1 MLISSISF
9 AFVNLLVKVLT
20 NSSGVFESIQDYP
33 PYEIVFFRSI
43 ISLTICFYIIKQKN
57 IPFFGHNKKWLI
69 IRGVF
74 GATAL
79 TIFFYTIKHLPIA
92 VATTVQY
99 LSPIFTVLFAIY
111 LLNQKVKPIQW
122 LFFIISL
129 VGVAFIGFGKNSDLT
144 SEIDPFWVIMGVVS
158 ALFSGVAYNA
168 IMKCKRTDHPITV
181 VMYFPL
187 IATPVMIIIM
197 IINGFVMPI
206 GLEWGILLI
215 IGIFTQIA
223 QIFMTKSFHEEEASK
238 ITPFKY
244 LGAIYAVCIG
254 VFIFDE
260 NLSLIVYVGISLI
273 LVGVLL
279 NTFLKR
285 IIQLIKQ
292 N

>member
-20 NSSGVFESIQDYP
+20 NSSGVFPSIQDYP

-43 ISLTICFYIIKQKN
+43 ISLTICFYIIKQKK
-57 IPFFGHNKKWLI
+57 IPFFGHNKKWLT

-129 VGVAFIGFGKNSDLT
+129 IGVALIGFGKNTGLA
-144 SEIDPFWVIMGVVS
+144 SEIDPFWVVMGVIS
-158 ALFSGVAYNA
+158 AVFSSVAYNA
-168 IMKCKRTDHPITV
+168 IMKCRTTDDPITV

-187 IATPVMIIIM
+187 IATPIMIIIM
-197 IINGFVMPI
+197 VINGFVMPM
-206 GLEWGILLI
+206 GLEWGVLLLI
-215 IGIFTQIA
+215 GVFTQVA
-223 QIFMTKSFHEEEASK
+223 QIFMTKSFHEEDASK

-260 NLSLIVYVGISLI
+260 NLSLIVYLGIALI
-273 LVGVLL
+273 LTGVLL

-285 IIQLIKQ
+285 IVQRIKQ
-292 N
+292 S

>member
-20 NSSGVFESIQDYP
+20 NSSGVFPSIQDYP

-43 ISLTICFYIIKQKN
+43 ISLTICFYIIKQKK
-57 IPFFGHNKKWLI
+57 IPFFGYNKKWLT

-79 TIFFYTIKHLPIA
+79 TIFFYTLKHLPIA

-129 VGVAFIGFGKNSDLT
+129 IGVALIGFGKNTGLA
-144 SEIDPFWVIMGVVS
+144 SEIDSFWVVMGVIS
-158 ALFSGVAYNA
+158 AVFSGVAYNA
-168 IMKCKRTDHPITV
+168 IMKCRTTDDPITV

-187 IATPVMIIIM
+187 IATPIMIIIM
-197 IINGFVMPI
+197 VINGFVIPM
-206 GLEWGILLI
+206 GLEWGVLLLI
-215 IGIFTQIA
+215 GVFTQVA
-223 QIFMTKSFHEEEASK
+223 QIFMTKSFHEEDASK

-260 NLSLIVYVGISLI
+260 NLSLIVYLGIALI
-273 LVGVLL
+273 LTGVLL

-285 IIQLIKQ
+285 IVQRIKQ
-292 N
+292 S

>member
-9 AFVNLLVKVLT
+9 AFVNLLVKILT
-20 NSSGVFESIQDYP
+20 NSSGVFQSIQDYP

-43 ISLTICFYIIKQKN
+43 ISLVICFYIIKQKN

-111 LLNQKVKPIQW
+111 LLNQRVKPIQW

-129 VGVAFIGFGKNSDLT
+129 VGVALIGFGKNTELT
-144 SEIDPFWVIMGVVS
+144 TDIEPFWVGMGVIS

-168 IMKCKRTDHPITV
+168 IMKCRTTDHPITV

-187 IATPVMIIIM
+187 IAAPIMVIIM
-197 IINGFVMPI
+197 LINGFVMPI
-206 GLEWGILLI
+206 GIEWGILLI
-215 IGIFTQIA
+215 IGVFTQVA
-223 QIFMTKSFHEEEASK
+223 QIFMTKSFHEEDASK

-244 LGAIYAVCIG
+244 LGAIYAVGIG

-273 LVGVLL
+273 LAGVLL

-285 IIQLIKQ
+285 IIQLIRQ

>member
-20 NSSGVFESIQDYP
+20 NSRGVFEAIQDYP

-43 ISLTICFYIIKQKN
+43 ISLTICFYIIRKKG
-57 IPFFGHNKKWLI
+57 IPFFGNNKKWLI
-69 IRGVF
+69 VRGVF

-79 TIFFYTIKHLPIA
+79 TLFFYTLKHLPIA

-129 VGVAFIGFGKNSDLT
+129 IGVAFIGFGKNSNV
-144 SEIDPFWVIMGVVS
+144 SVEIEPFWVIMGVIS
-158 ALFSGVAYNA
+158 AVFSGVAYNA
-168 IMKCKRTDHPITV
+168 IMKCKTTDHPITV

-187 IATPVMIIIM
+187 VATPVMIVIM
-197 IINGFVMPI
+197 MINGFVIPI
-206 GLEWGILLI
+206 GIEWGILLI
-215 IGIFTQIA
+215 IGVFTQIA
-223 QIFMTKSFHEEEASK
+223 QIFMTKSFHEEDASK

-260 NLSLIVYVGISLI
+260 NLSLIVYLGISLV

-279 NTFLKR
+279 NAFLKQ
-285 IIQLIKQ
+285 IIQRIKQ
-292 N
+292 S

>member
-20 NSSGVFESIQDYP
+20 NSSRVFEFIQDYP
-33 PYEIVFFRSI
+33 PYEIVFFRSV
-43 ISLTICFYIIKQKN
+43 ISLVICFYIIKQKG
-57 IPFFGHNKKWLI
+57 IPFFGNNKKWLL

-79 TIFFYTIKHLPIA
+79 TLFFYTIKNLPIA

-129 VGVAFIGFGKNSDLT
+129 IGVGVIGFGKSSSVT
-144 SEIDPFWVIMGVVS
+144 AEINPLWVMMGVIS
-158 ALFSGVAYNA
+158 AVFSGVAYNA
-168 IMKCKRTDHPITV
+168 IMKCKTTDDPITV

-187 IATPVMIIIM
+187 VATPVMIVIM
-197 IINGFVMPI
+197 ILKGAVMPV
-206 GLEWGILLI
+206 GVEWLILLV

-260 NLSLIVYVGISLI
+260 NLSLIVYAGISLI
-273 LVGVLL
+273 LTGVLL
-279 NTFLKR
+279 NTFLKQ
-285 IIQLIKQ
+285 IIQKIKR

>member
-33 PYEIVFFRSI
+33 PYEIVFFRSV
-43 ISLTICFYIIKQKN
+43 ISLAICFYIIKQKQ
-57 IPFFGHNKKWLI
+57 IPFFGTNKKWLI

-79 TIFFYTIKHLPIA
+79 TLFFYTIKNLPIA

-111 LLNQKVKPIQW
+111 LLNQRVKPIQW
-122 LFFIISL
+122 LFFMVSL
-129 VGVAFIGFGKNSDLT
+129 IGVGCIAFGKNSDLT
-144 SEIDPFWVIMGVVS
+144 SQIDPFWVIMGVIS
-158 ALFSGVAYNA
+158 AVFSGVAYNA
-168 IMKCKRTDHPITV
+168 IMKCRTTDHPITI

-187 IATPVMIIIM
+187 VATPVMIVIM
-197 IINGFVMPI
+197 IIKGFVLPI
-206 GLEWGILLI
+206 GIEWIILLV

-223 QIFMTKSFHEEEASK
+223 QIFMTKSFHEEDASK

-244 LGAIYAVCIG
+244 LGAVYAVCIG

-260 NLSLIVYVGISLI
+260 NLSLVVYAGISLV
-273 LVGVLL
+273 LTGVLL
-279 NTFLKR
+279 NTFLKQ
-285 IIQLIKQ
+285 IIQAIKQ

>member
-20 NSSGVFESIQDYP
+20 NSTGTFESIQDYP

-43 ISLTICFYIIKQKN
+43 ISLSICYYIIKQKK

-79 TIFFYTIKHLPIA
+79 TLFFYTIKHLPIA

-111 LLNQKVKPIQW
+111 LLNQRVKRIQW
-122 LFFIISL
+122 VFFLISL
-129 VGVAFIGFGKNSDLT
+129 VGVGFIGFGKNSNLT
-144 SEIDPFWVIMGVVS
+144 SEIDLFWVIMGVIS
-158 ALFSGVAYNA
+158 AVFSGVAYNA
-168 IMKCKRTDHPITV
+168 IMKCRTTDDPITV

-187 IATPVMIIIM
+187 VATPVMVVIM
-197 IINGFVMPI
+197 MVKGFVMPI
-206 GLEWGILLI
+206 GIEWGILLI
-215 IGIFTQIA
+215 IGIFTQVA

-260 NLSLIVYVGISLI
+260 NLSLIVYIGISLI
-273 LVGVLL
+273 LTGVLL
-279 NTFLKR
+279 NTFLNR
-285 IIQLIKQ
+285 IVKVIRQS
-292 N
+292 

>member
-33 PYEIVFFRSI
+33 PYEIVFFRSV
-43 ISLTICFYIIKQKN
+43 ISLVICFYIIKQKQ
-57 IPFFGHNKKWLI
+57 IPFFGNNKKWLI

-79 TIFFYTIKHLPIA
+79 TLFFYTIKNLPIA

-111 LLNQKVKPIQW
+111 LLNQRVKLIQW
-122 LFFIISL
+122 LFFMISL
-129 VGVAFIGFGKNSDLT
+129 IGVGCIGFGKNSNIT
-144 SEIDPFWVIMGVVS
+144 SQIDPFWVIMGVVS
-158 ALFSGVAYNA
+158 AVFSGVAYNA
-168 IMKCKRTDHPITV
+168 IMKCRTTDHPITV

-187 IATPVMIIIM
+187 VATPVMIVIM
-197 IINGFVMPI
+197 MIKGFVIPI
-206 GLEWGILLI
+206 GIEWGILLV

-223 QIFMTKSFHEEEASK
+223 QIFMTKSFHEEDASK
-238 ITPFKY
+238 VTPFKY
-244 LGAIYAVCIG
+244 LGAVYAVCIG

-260 NLSLIVYVGISLI
+260 NLSLIVYIGISLV
-273 LVGVLL
+273 LTGVLL
-279 NTFLKR
+279 NTFLKQ
-285 IIQLIKQ
+285 IIQAIKQ

>member
-1 MLISSISF
+1 MLISSLSF

-20 NSSGVFESIQDYP
+20 NSTGVFESIQDYP

-43 ISLTICFYIIKQKN
+43 ISLTICVYIIRQKK
-57 IPFFGHNKKWLI
+57 IPFFGNNIKWLFV
-69 IRGVF
+69 RGVF

-79 TIFFYTIKHLPIA
+79 TIFFYTLKNLPIA

-129 VGVAFIGFGKNSDLT
+129 LGVGFIGFGKHSDLT
-144 SEIDPFWVIMGVVS
+144 PDIDLFWVVMGIIS
-158 ALFSGVAYNA
+158 AVFSGVAYNA
-168 IMKCKRTDHPITV
+168 IMKCRTTDHPITV

-187 IATPVMIIIM
+187 VATPIMIVIM
-197 IINGFVMPI
+197 IIKGFVMPI
-206 GLEWGILLI
+206 GIEWGILLV
-215 IGIFTQIA
+215 IGVFTQIA

-260 NLSLIVYVGISLI
+260 NLSLVVYIGISLV
-273 LVGVLL
+273 LTGVLL

-285 IIQLIKQ
+285 MVQLIKQ